1 MGTLINDPFGN
12 VINHSCATT
21 AWLSSPWKTQGDAI
35 RMNIAPGGGKTV
47 ANQKP
52 PDSIDQ
58 VIANYIGITPGS
70 SLVLNLSQRNLSEKQ
85 MGGHLGAISYNTR
98 LAASGSTILPRIA
111 SPMNAFNSLFGSCKP
126 TTTTTT
132 PQVDPRPKSILDYV
146 INSIPNFK
154 TKLSSADK
162 ARFDSYLQYIRDLEV
177 KLTPVNTGGGTSTK
191 SCPKAPIPTPGG
203 ALDYVTTLNMMV
215 DVVALAVASGTM
227 PIATLMLDSD
237 ATGDARIG
245 SSVSYMSNYI
255 GINGKRAVYHNS
267 TLDTHNGITHVEN
280 GSSNVQAIEEHIAY
294 TQFCMSFTKRLIQ
307 TLDSMPV
314 EPNGFT
320 PLDNTLIL
328 SGSCQSN
335 PYHHSTHNLPTL
347 LAGGKRYGMNQGKH
361 LVFPMKTDIGN
372 LYYSMM
378 RAMGVPGT
386 SFNGNS
392 TVLSGI
398 FG

>member
-1 MGTLINDPFGN
+1 
-12 VINHSCATT
+12 
-21 AWLSSPWKTQGDAI
+21 
-35 RMNIAPGGGKTV
+35 MNIAPGGGKTA
-47 ANQKP
+47 ANEKP

-70 SLVLNLSQRNLSEKQ
+70 SLVLNISSRNGSEAQ
-85 MGGHLGAISYNTR
+85 MGGHWGAVSFNTK

-111 SPMNAFNSLFGSCKP
+111 NPMTAFNSLFGGCKP
-126 TTTTTT
+126 TTTTT

-146 INSIPNFK
+146 INSIPNLK
-154 TKLSSADK
+154 NKLSSADK

-177 KLTPVNTGGGTSTK
+177 KLTPVTTGGTITK
-191 SCPKAPIPTPGG
+191 SCPKAPVPTPGG

-227 PIATLMLDSD
+227 PIATLMLDSE
-237 ATGDARIG
+237 ATADGRIG
-245 SSVSYMSNYI
+245 SGVSYLSNYI
-255 GINGKRAVYHNS
+255 GIGGKKVVYHNL
-267 TLDTHNGITHVEN
+267 TQGTHNDVTHKQN
-280 GSSNVQAIEEHIAY
+280 GSSNVQAVEEHIAY

-307 TLDSMPV
+307 ALASMPV

-328 SGSCQSN
+328 SGGCHSN
-335 PYHHSTHNLPTL
+335 PGHHTTHNLPTL

-372 LYYSMM
+372 LYYSIMK
-378 RAMGVPGT
+378 AMGVPGT

-392 TVLSGI
+392 TILSGI